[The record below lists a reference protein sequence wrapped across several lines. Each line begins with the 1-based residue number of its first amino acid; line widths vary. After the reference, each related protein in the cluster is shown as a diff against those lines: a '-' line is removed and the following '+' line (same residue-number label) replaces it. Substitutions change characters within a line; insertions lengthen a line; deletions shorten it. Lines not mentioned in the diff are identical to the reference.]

1 MKSKRLRLAV
11 AGLLLAA
18 MSPVGM
24 LAPAEARVMLTICER
39 QAWDECEAELGYGRI
54 GDPEFAICYESK
66 REQYC
71 PLPPDPPF
79 PLNPLPPPPP
89 PPYCEVAGIP
99 CP

>member
-1 MKSKRLRLAV
+1 
-11 AGLLLAA
+11 

-24 LAPAEARVMLTICER
+24 LAPAEARVMLTVCER

-71 PLPPDPPF
+71 P
-79 PLNPLPPPPP
+79 PPPPP
-89 PPYCEVAGIP
+89 GFPSEPWWGPMWP
-99 CP
+99 CDRQQGCATTP